1 MKVWPKRLRAH
12 FCVAAAI
19 AMLSGN
25 PAPAFAQEDAPS
37 LRGIVKA
44 VNEAS
49 ISSDL
54 GFRITQLPF
63 REGQSFNK
71 GDVLAAFDC
80 DGLRA
85 ELRSAEARQAVEQLT
100 YENNMRLAK
109 LNAVGRFEVQ
119 LAKTKTD
126 QAAAEVDTFRIK
138 IQQCEIKA
146 PFDGR
151 VAAKIANVAELTDRT
166 RPLMQ
171 IVSDEALE
179 IEMLLPANWMR
190 WLKPGEKF
198 TMSLEE
204 KAETLNA
211 EVAAI
216 APVVDPVSQT
226 IKVIGRF
233 ADPVNG
239 ILPGMSGPVRFTL
252 PNG

>member
-1 MKVWPKRLRAH
+1 M
-12 FCVAAAI
+12 
-19 AMLSGN
+19 AMLAAHPLS
-25 PAPAFAQEDAPS
+25 ASAQDDAPS

-44 VNEAS
+44 VNEAT

-54 GFRITQLPF
+54 GFRIVELPF
-63 REGQSFNK
+63 REGQSFK
-71 GDVLAAFDC
+71 KDDTLAVFDC

-85 ELRSAEARQAVEQLT
+85 ELRSSEARQAAEQLT
-100 YENNMRLAK
+100 YDNNLRLAK

-119 LAKTKTD
+119 LSKAKTD

-138 IQQCEIKA
+138 IKQCEIKA

-151 VAAKIANVAELTDRT
+151 VAAKTANVAELTDRT
-166 RPLMQ
+166 KPLMQ
-171 IVSDEALE
+171 IVSDDALE

-190 WLKPGEKF
+190 WLKPGDKF

-233 ADPVNG
+233 TDPASG
-239 ILPGMSGPVRFTL
+239 ILPGMSGPVRFTQ

>member
-1 MKVWPKRLRAH
+1 MKVWPKQLRAP
-12 FCVAAAI
+12 FSLIAFL
-19 AMLSGN
+19 AMLAAN
-25 PAPAFAQEDAPS
+25 PLSASAQEDSPS

-44 VNEAS
+44 VNEAT

-54 GFRITQLPF
+54 GFRIVELPF
-63 REGQSFNK
+63 REGQSFKK
-71 GDVLAAFDC
+71 GDTLAAFDC

-85 ELRSAEARQAVEQLT
+85 ELRSAEARQSAEQLT
-100 YENNMRLAK
+100 YDNNLRLAK

-119 LAKTKTD
+119 LSKVKTE

-151 VAAKIANVAELTDRT
+151 VAARTANVAELTDRT
-166 RPLMQ
+166 KPLMQ
-171 IVSDEALE
+171 IVSDDTLE

-198 TMSLEE
+198 TVGLEE

-211 EVAAI
+211 EVVAI
-216 APVVDPVSQT
+216 APIVDPVSQT

-233 ADPVNG
+233 TDPVDG
-239 ILPGMSGPVRFTL
+239 ALPGMSGPVRFTQ

>member
-1 MKVWPKRLRAH
+1 MKVVPRRLHAYRA
-12 FCVAAAI
+12 VSLVLSLLAANI
-19 AMLSGN
+19 AL
-25 PAPAFAQEDAPS
+25 AQDDAPS
-37 LRGIVKA
+37 VRGIVKA

-54 GFRITQLPF
+54 GFRITDLPF
-63 REGQSFNK
+63 REGQSFK
-71 GDVLAAFDC
+71 KSDTLAAFDC

-85 ELRSAEARQAVEQLT
+85 EQRSAEARLAAEQLT
-100 YENNMRLAK
+100 YQNNERLAK

-119 LAKTKTD
+119 LSKVKTD
-126 QAAAEVDTFRIK
+126 QAAADVDMFRIK
-138 IQQCEIKA
+138 LEQCVIKA

-211 EVAAI
+211 EVAQI
-216 APVVDPVSQT
+216 APIVDPVSQT

-233 ADPVNG
+233 SDPISGV
-239 ILPGMSGPVRFTL
+239 LPGMSGPVRFTV